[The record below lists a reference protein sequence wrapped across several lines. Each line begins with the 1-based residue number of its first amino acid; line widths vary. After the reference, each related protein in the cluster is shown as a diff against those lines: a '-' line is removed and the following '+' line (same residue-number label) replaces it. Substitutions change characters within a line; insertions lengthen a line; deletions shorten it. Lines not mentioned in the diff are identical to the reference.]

1 MEQQLTSPPMRFEPR
16 SLNFCLS
23 AAFMFC
29 ICRSAIAGCAQGTLG
44 RGGELRSGALHEQ
57 AVREIDDPHT
67 GDRWLLVRAIRNPG
81 GPGRL
86 VLAGRLTQVATE
98 GLQRPL
104 DGRRP
109 QWPAIFSPIIHAGER
124 VILEQNSPLV
134 RASLEAIALESAA
147 LGTSLNVRLAIGG
160 KIVRACAVGR
170 GRAALAD
177 RKESWR

>member
-1 MEQQLTSPPMRFEPR
+1 MRFESR
-16 SLNFCLS
+16 SLNLCLS

-29 ICRSAIAGCAQGTLG
+29 ICRSAIAGCAQGTQE

-67 GDRWLLVRAIRNPG
+67 GDRWLLVRDIRNQG
-81 GPGRL
+81 APGRL
-86 VLAGRLTQVATE
+86 VLAGRLDQVATE
-98 GLQRPL
+98 GLQRRL
-104 DGRRP
+104 RDGRRP
-109 QWPAIFSPIIHAGER
+109 QLPAMPVPIIHAGER
-124 VILEQNSPLV
+124 VILEQKSPLV
-134 RASLEAIALESAA
+134 HASLEAIALESAA